1 MRCNRQG
8 RAVSLMVGAIVAL
21 LIADS
26 AAFGADIKQTFVRKF
41 SSATLREKD
50 AAGIVADHSGGLI
63 PIENFEQARVL
74 STHWFTPRGAKD
86 IFFKVQGN
94 RLDYPSL
101 CIVTSLEDQS
111 LQDAGCVSMEGLVF
125 YRRPTG
131 ALKFPDLV
139 TILNGRKHAYKWN
152 GSAYSD

>member
-1 MRCNRQG
+1 MFL
-8 RAVSLMVGAIVAL
+8 VVGIVVTL
-21 LIADS
+21 LISDR
-26 AAFGADIKQTFVRKF
+26 AASGADIKQTFVRKF
-41 SSATLREKD
+41 SSATSREKD
-50 AAGIVADHSGGLI
+50 AAKIVADHSGGLI

-101 CIVTSLEDQS
+101 CIVMSLEDES

-131 ALKFPDLV
+131 ALKFPNLV
-139 TILNGRKHAYKWN
+139 TILNGRKHLYRWN
-152 GSAYSD
+152 GNEYSD